1 MEKKATKETPLTKL
15 DQDNFSHTKELLDML
30 EISSFTFT
38 TAIKDSMKVLLLLIF
53 LGGEGVSKRINCD
66 ICYRGLTE
74 ECTMLV
80 L

>member
-30 EISSFTFT
+30 EVSSFTFT
-38 TAIKDSMKVLLLLIF
+38 TAIKDSMKVLLLLIL
-53 LGGEGVSKRINCD
+53 LGGGRINCD